1 MTTNKTRM
9 LGPAPEPK
17 LRPDPSVMK
26 QLLADTAELG
36 GFMRPSSALAAE
48 QRSALQTNPI
58 KAKVPQIEEIETE
71 PPKPQVGREHEEKKQ
86 DSEVSKGGVLK
97 CDVGHDLFEELRV
110 AAVRRRVT
118 VKYLLVEA
126 LATQGYVHADLS
138 AIPKDGR
145 RDR

>member
-1 MTTNKTRM
+1 MTTNKTRI

-17 LRPDPSVMK
+17 QRPDPLAMK

-36 GFMRPSSALAAE
+36 GFTRPSSAPGSEL
-48 QRSALQTNPI
+48 QSAPQLDPI
-58 KAKVPQIEEIETE
+58 KVDEINAELPTRAAR
-71 PPKPQVGREHEEKKQ
+71 KCEEKKR
-86 DSEVSKGGVLK
+86 DSEAPKGGVLK
-97 CDVGHDLFEELRV
+97 CDVSDDLFEELRV

-126 LATQGYVHADLS
+126 LAAQGYTHADLS
-138 AIPKDGR
+138 ATPKDGR

>member
-1 MTTNKTRM
+1 M

-17 LRPDPSVMK
+17 QRPDPSAMK

-36 GFMRPSSALAAE
+36 GFTRPSSAPGAE
-48 QRSALQTNPI
+48 PQSALQADPI
-58 KAKVPQIEEIETE
+58 KVDEIKAESPKLRAARKREE
-71 PPKPQVGREHEEKKQ
+71 RRR
-86 DSEVSKGGVLK
+86 DSDTPKGGVLK
-97 CDVGHDLFEELRV
+97 CDVGDDLFEELRV

-126 LATQGYVHADLS
+126 LAAQGYTHADLS

>member
-1 MTTNKTRM
+1 
-9 LGPAPEPK
+9 
-17 LRPDPSVMK
+17 MK

-36 GFMRPSSALAAE
+36 GFTRPSNAPRAE
-48 QRSALQTNPI
+48 PQNVPQADPI
-58 KAKVPQIEEIETE
+58 KVEEITAES
-71 PPKPQVGREHEEKKQ
+71 PQPRAARKREEKKR
-86 DSEVSKGGVLK
+86 DSEAPKGGVLK
-97 CDVGHDLFEELRV
+97 CDVGDELFEELRV

-126 LATQGYVHADLS
+126 LAAQGYAHADLS